1 MYYYNKTLLIIPL
14 ECILVAFSAEAKIS
28 LRCYFL
34 VYKHFIIRSV
44 LPKSLV
50 QDNCSLFLRQDG

>member
-1 MYYYNKTLLIIPL
+1 MYCYNKTLLIIPL

-28 LRCYFL
+28 LWCYFL

-50 QDNCSLFLRQDG
+50 QIIVFFF